1 MKLSISCLGR
11 QLLIGAFIILCS
23 PLLGQVQSNQLL
35 PWQQDRRLTWSDFQ
49 GEPEEEIDFRAMT
62 NWQLSYDFQLSKVKG
77 EINSQFNVY
86 TFFDNQQSWVRE
98 GSGSQQLLQHE
109 QLHFDIAELFAR
121 KLRKQFAIYSF
132 RSENYKEELNLLFE
146 ASLDSCNVVQTQYDL
161 DTEHGLNQKKQQ
173 DWQQKIDQELM
184 QLNKFVL
191 VNH

>member
-11 QLLIGAFIILCS
+11 QLLKGAFIILCS